1 MSSWLEALEGD
12 LADAD
17 AQSLRRRLRDFDD
30 PDGGHIT
37 CNGRRVLNLCHN
49 DYLGLSREAAVINA
63 AIEATRRW
71 GAGAAA
77 SRLITGNHRVV
88 ADLEDRLADFKR
100 APSALVFPTGYQA
113 NLGVLGALAGKDDV
127 IALDRLAH
135 ACLAEGSRLSG
146 ARLRVW
152 RRDDLDKL
160 DDVLADAADARRR
173 FIVTDGVTSM
183 DGDIVN
189 LPELLAIAEHRDA
202 IVIVDDA
209 HATGTIGATGRGTAQ
224 HWDIDPR
231 AWAHRLIVV
240 ATLSK
245 ALGSQGGVVLAAAAV
260 RDTML
265 QSARSFIYSTGLA
278 PAMAAAAHAA
288 IDIIDREPHRVI
300 DLQRRSA
307 DARAFFAARGLPTA
321 NSQTP
326 ILPLMMPSAEAA
338 LSAAEALLARGVLV
352 LAIRPPTVP
361 KGTSRL
367 RLTINAM
374 VGEEELGRALSEVA
388 NECEVRSARCEVES
402 GD

>member
-1 MSSWLEALEGD
+1 MSSGWLEDLDGD
-12 LADAD
+12 LAEAD
-17 AQSLRRRLRDFDD
+17 AQSLRRRLRAFDE
-30 PDGGHIT
+30 PDGAHIT

-49 DYLGLSREAAVINA
+49 DYLGLSREPALIEA
-63 AIEATRRW
+63 AIAATRRW
-71 GAGAAA
+71 GTGAAA

-88 ADLEDRLADFKR
+88 ADLEERLAEFKH
-100 APSALVFPTGYQA
+100 ASSALVFPTGYQA
-113 NLGVLGALAGKDDV
+113 SLGVLGALASKDDC

-160 DDVLADAADARRR
+160 DDMLADAADARRR

-202 IVIVDDA
+202 IVVVDDA
-209 HATGTIGATGRGTAQ
+209 HATGTIGERGRGTAE
-224 HWDIDPR
+224 HWGIDPH
-231 AWAHRLIVV
+231 AWEHRLVVV

-245 ALGSQGGVVLAAAAV
+245 ALGTQGGVVLGAAAV
-260 RDTML
+260 RDTMV
-265 QSARSFIYSTGLA
+265 QAARSFIYTTGLA
-278 PAMAAAAHAA
+278 PAMAAAAHAS
-288 IDIIDREPHRVI
+288 IDLVDREPQRVLA
-300 DLQRRSA
+300 LQQRSA
-307 DARAFFAARGLPTA
+307 AARAFFAERGLSTA

-326 ILPLMMPSAEAA
+326 ILPLMMPSSEVAIR
-338 LSAAEALLARGVLV
+338 AAEALLERGVLV

-367 RLTINAM
+367 RLTINLLADEDDTRAALEEIARMCRAM
-374 VGEEELGRALSEVA
+374 AS
-388 NECEVRSARCEVES
+388 NEGAM
-402 GD
+402 